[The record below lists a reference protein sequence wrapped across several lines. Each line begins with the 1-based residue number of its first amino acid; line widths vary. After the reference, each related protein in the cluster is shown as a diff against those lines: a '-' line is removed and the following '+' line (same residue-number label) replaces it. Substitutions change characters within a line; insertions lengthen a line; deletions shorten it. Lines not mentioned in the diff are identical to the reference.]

1 MATAGKITIAEVEE
15 IVEPGEIAPGD
26 VHVPGIYVQ
35 RIVKG
40 DSFEKRIEVSFFF
53 CSFCFMFYLFFFQK
67 RTVQQESSNSDS
79 TPLNDAAKRRERIIR
94 RAALEFEVNQNNF

>member
-53 CSFCFMFYLFFFQK
+53 LSFCFMFYLFFSRNVLFNK
-67 RTVQQESSNSDS
+67 
-79 TPLNDAAKRRERIIR
+79 K
-94 RAALEFEVNQNNF
+94 ALTQIVHL